1 MTDPILQ
8 LTLGRES
15 NERSLGAL
23 VTFLITHRLLEPT
36 LMTREGSACARVTMQ
51 DLKGSEFLTTV
62 LVGDIRAEHLSDEGR
77 RFVSAYVESGRFNED
92 LALTESVDSE
102 WELYD
107 TLSPKMMATLKPR
120 RLLGWPNQPSEWL
133 QKFCNSREVS
143 AANNARAFSAMLL
156 VML

>member
-1 MTDPILQ
+1 MVMTDPILQ
-8 LTLGRES
+8 LILGRES

-92 LALTESVDSE
+92 LALIDSVDSE

-107 TLSPKMMATLKPR
+107 ALSPKMMATFKPKAPAGLAQSAKR
-120 RLLGWPNQPSEWL
+120 VAAKILQFPGSKRSE
-133 QKFCNSREVS
+133 
-143 AANNARAFSAMLL
+143 
-156 VML
+156 

>member
-51 DLKGSEFLTTV
+51 DLRGSEFLTTV
-62 LVGDIRAEHLSDEGR
+62 LVGDIRTEHLSDEGR

-92 LALTESVDSE
+92 LALIENVDSE

-107 TLSPKMMATLKPR
+107 ALSPKMMATLKPKAPVGLAQSAKKLSISSP
-120 RLLGWPNQPSEWL
+120 RLW
-133 QKFCNSREVS
+133 
-143 AANNARAFSAMLL
+143 
-156 VML
+156 